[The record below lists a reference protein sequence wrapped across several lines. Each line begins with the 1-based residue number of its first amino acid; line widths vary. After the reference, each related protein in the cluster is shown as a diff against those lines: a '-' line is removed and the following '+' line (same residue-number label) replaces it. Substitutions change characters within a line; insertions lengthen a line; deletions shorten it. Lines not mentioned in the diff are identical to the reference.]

1 MHSLRGAAAAAAS
14 TARAQQALSRTASH
28 WAKFVDLVQRPDEPP
43 APPSPL
49 STVVE
54 QPNLQS
60 SNFRAEVDNAA
71 RHFDEPVATASSNT
85 IPEIKSS
92 NLRKKTKKIKP
103 PTFHVPKT
111 ERPPVTNI
119 VRTIDSAQRWVK
131 ALNESSSL
139 RTQEALARKAFDA
152 LGKAYQQLHE
162 ARMCYLI
169 YSFTLLIN

>member
-14 TARAQQALSRTASH
+14 SARTQPALSRTASH
-28 WAKFVDLVQRPDEPP
+28 WAKFVDLVQRPDEPS

-71 RHFDEPVATASSNT
+71 HHFDEPVATASSNT
-85 IPEIKSS
+85 PEIKSS
-92 NLRKKTKKIKP
+92 NPRKKTKKVKP

-162 ARMCYLI
+162 ARMCYSI
-169 YSFTLLIN
+169 HPFTLLIN